1 MRQLGKARSGRF
13 EADDFRALQDDRR
26 SGAPGGQQR
35 NEAAWSG
42 MKLAGLIMG
51 RVFRGLDQSTARLQ
65 EIRDSYRQ
73 LNFEMYRRQLRS
85 FRNQC

>member
-1 MRQLGKARSGRF
+1 MRQLGKAGSGRI
-13 EADDFRALQDDRR
+13 EADGLHALRDDRR
-26 SGAPGGQQR
+26 RGGPGGQHL
-35 NEAAWSG
+35 NEAAGSG

-51 RVFRGLDQSTARLQ
+51 RVFRGLDQSTERLQ

-73 LNFEMYRRQLRS
+73 LNFETYRRQLRS